1 MTRIR
6 HGSPL
11 LVALMA
17 LSCCTIVWGDDELT
31 RRESDRGSYF
41 SDEFRD
47 DDPFPGQSFAAPI
60 ADSISVERDEVDSD
74 EKSAA
79 TGTLNRG
86 FGGLGMSG
94 AGMNGPGMRGPG
106 MGGPGMGGPGMGG
119 PGMGGPGMGGPG
131 YGVTWYPSADTSS
144 LGSKLSVFRQR
155 LNVGAPVWGDGTEMV
170 MLSIGVQGSTFSTS
184 AMLPDSGQFF
194 PEELYNV
201 SLGTNYMHRFENGW
215 TAMAGINFG
224 SASDVPFHSIHEMN
238 IGFMSFLQVPARN
251 ERDMWMFML
260 MYSPVGNFTF
270 PLPGLSYQWNP
281 SETFHASV
289 GVPFSVT
296 WLPYENLTVSV
307 MYMPIVNV
315 NFRTSYRLTET
326 VSLYGGFESLQ
337 EAYFLAAREQLADR
351 FMGFEKRIFGG
362 MQYSLWKHGAL
373 DFCGGY
379 AFDRYYGV
387 GQNQIGGSSLRD
399 RIDIGSGA
407 FVMTNLQ
414 VRF

>member
-6 HGSPL
+6 HRSLL
-11 LVALMA
+11 LVALVG
-17 LSCCTIVWGDDELT
+17 LSCCTIETAWGEDDLPQ
-31 RRESDRGSYF
+31 RAVKRGTYF
-41 SDEFRD
+41 SEEYLD

-60 ADSISVERDEVDSD
+60 ADSISVDEDEAASD
-74 EKSAA
+74 ENSTDVK
-79 TGTLNRG
+79 TLNRG
-86 FGGLGMSG
+86 FGGLGMR
-94 AGMNGPGMRGPG
+94 GMGMRGPG
-106 MGGPGMGGPGMGG
+106 MGGPGMGAPGT
-119 PGMGGPGMGGPG
+119 GGPG
-131 YGVTWYPSADTSS
+131 YGVTWYPSADTLS

-155 LNVGAPVWGDGTEMV
+155 LNVGAPVWGNGADMV

-270 PLPGLSYQWNP
+270 PLPGISYQWNP

-326 VSLYGGFESLQ
+326 VCLSGGFESLQ

-362 MQYSLWKHGAL
+362 MQYSLWKHGSL
-373 DFCGGY
+373 DLCGGY

-387 GQNQIGGSSLRD
+387 GQNQIGGSGLRD